1 MTKSPFADWSKHNC
15 NRKNKKSA
23 TEYILKV
30 FITTQKKK
38 SALLVKRHLRTCQ
51 NCINKEASA
60 SFRHTLTCSSR
71 DKLGAAVGEERERGR
86 ERRILGRGIY
96 VFV

>member
-15 NRKNKKSA
+15 NRQNKKLA
-23 TEYILKV
+23 PKYILKV
-30 FITTQKKK
+30 VITTQKKK
-38 SALLVKRHLRTCQ
+38 SALLVKIHLHMCQ
-51 NCINKEASA
+51 NCINKEAST

-71 DKLGAAVGEERERGR
+71 DKFGAAVGEKRERER

-96 VFV
+96 LFV